1 MFRNEAVQKWPNNAQ
16 KEENENTVDW
26 YHSNTMQ
33 IGTDSKLVHKFQKS
47 SLLKACI
54 DTLRNVEKVIYI
66 SRLFFK

>member
-47 SLLKACI
+47 HTKVAQGSI
-54 DTLRNVEKVIYI
+54 IWVEWMNE
-66 SRLFFK
+66 